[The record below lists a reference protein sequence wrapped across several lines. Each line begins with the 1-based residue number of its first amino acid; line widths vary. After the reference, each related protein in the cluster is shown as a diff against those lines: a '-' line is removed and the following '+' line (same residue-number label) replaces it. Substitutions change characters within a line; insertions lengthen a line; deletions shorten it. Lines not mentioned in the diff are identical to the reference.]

1 MKSLIKLTFI
11 INIRRLFYVKKIV
24 AYCLSL
30 SNLFFK
36 SDKRNNLSCFVYFLL
51 LFFYANSFA
60 ADHSDLAEALK
71 AGNEKLIEQ
80 LMQDKNIAIND
91 EIELFDGKS
100 TFFMTP
106 FVGIGRYGHTHLVES
121 FIRKGAD
128 LNARSSYCY
137 TALIYAAEYGH
148 TEMVACLIAYKANL
162 DEYNVYGRTPL
173 ISAILQKHVET
184 AIYLINHGADIHLR
198 ETCGNLT
205 PLMRAANQGLKEVVI
220 LLVNR
225 GAVINQQCAVGYTP
239 LMYAISE
246 NHVEIAIY
254 LLEHGADVNV
264 EKTFFDKTPLI
275 IAGSEGQV
283 KIITNLLERG
293 AAINKQNCKGRT
305 ALMQAAFYDKA
316 EAMICLIEAGADV
329 NIQDSEGNT
338 ALTLFMIKGT
348 KDFIYIIR
356 LLIREG
362 ANFDIS
368 NPIHAK
374 ALHTAFE
381 KFSYDPESPPY
392 KFDIL
397 AELLDFVQSDEIN
410 RFFVK
415 TITAGR
421 KEKKSFVFQ
430 YKKNNQTKEDVLIE
444 DLSALKAELISGTP
458 LEDAVKYV
466 IHKTHQQDELN
477 QFIPVKM
484 IESITSGSCLP
495 LRWRLYLEDFLDKL
509 ERLNAEEKTS

>member
-71 AGNEKLIEQ
+71 AGDEKLIEQ
-80 LMQDKNIAIND
+80 LMQDKNIHIND
-91 EIELFDGKS
+91 EIDFYDGENQHS
-100 TFFMTP
+100 MTP
-106 FVGIGRYGHTHLVES
+106 FMRIAQYGHTHLIKS
-121 FIRKGAD
+121 FIENGAD
-128 LNARSSYCY
+128 INATNCYGY
-137 TALIYAAEYGH
+137 TALIYAAKSGH
-148 TEMVACLIAYKANL
+148 TEMVARLITYRANL
-162 DEYNVYGRTPL
+162 DEQDVYSHLPL
-173 ISAILQKHVET
+173 VVAIFHEHVET
-184 AIYLINHGADIHLR
+184 ATYLINHGADIHSQ
-198 ETCGNLT
+198 GWSGDLT
-205 PLMRAANQGLKEVVI
+205 PLMRAAHHGLKEVVM

-225 GAVINQQCAVGYTP
+225 GAVINQQSGGGYTP
-239 LMYAISE
+239 LMYAIRG

-254 LLEHGADVNV
+254 LLERGADVNV
-264 EKTFFDKTPLI
+264 QKELFGETSLTL
-275 IAGSEGQV
+275 AGSTGQV

-293 AAINKQNCKGRT
+293 AAVNEQGYKCRT
-305 ALMQAAFYDKA
+305 ALMQAAFYDNA
-316 EAMICLIEAGADV
+316 EAMVCLIAAGADV
-329 NIQDSEGNT
+329 NIQDVEGNT
-338 ALTLFMIKGT
+338 ALTLFMRKGE
-348 KDFIYIIR
+348 KDFIRIIR
-356 LLIREG
+356 LLIRKG

-374 ALHTAFE
+374 ALHEAFK
-381 KFSYDPESPPY
+381 KFSCDPQSPPY

-444 DLSALKAELISGTP
+444 DLSALKAALISGAP
-458 LEDAVKYV
+458 LEDAAKYA
-466 IHKTHQQDELN
+466 IYKIHQQDQLN

>member
-1 MKSLIKLTFI
+1 MSLPH
-11 INIRRLFYVKKIV
+11 
-24 AYCLSL
+24 
-30 SNLFFK
+30 LFFK
-36 SDKRNNLSCFVYFLL
+36 SGKKNNLSCFIYFLL
-51 LFFYANSFA
+51 LFFYADSFA

-80 LMQDKNIAIND
+80 LMQDKNIHIND
-91 EIELFDGKS
+91 KIDLHDGQYKPL
-100 TFFMTP
+100 MTP
-106 FVGIGRYGHTHLVES
+106 FMAIARYGHTHLVNS
-121 FIRKGAD
+121 FLRKGANI
-128 LNARSSYCY
+128 NATNCY
-137 TALIYAAEYGH
+137 GDTALIYAAEYGH
-148 TEMVACLIAYKANL
+148 TEMVACLIAYEADLNQ
-162 DEYNVYGRTPL
+162 YNAYGRTPL
-173 ISAILQKHVET
+173 ISAILEAHIET
-184 AIYLINHGADIHLR
+184 ATYLINHGADIHLQ
-198 ETCGNLT
+198 EWSGDLT
-205 PLMRAANQGLKEVVI
+205 PLMHAAHHGLKEVVM
-220 LLVNR
+220 LLVNC
-225 GAVINQQCAVGYTP
+225 GAVINQQSVGGYTP
-239 LMYAISE
+239 LMYAITG
-246 NHVEIAIY
+246 NHVEIVTY
-254 LLEHGADVNV
+254 LLERGADVNV
-264 EKTFFDKTPLI
+264 QKELFGETSLTL
-275 IAGSEGQV
+275 AGSTGQV

-293 AAINKQNCKGRT
+293 AAITINKRGVKGRT
-305 ALMQAAFYDKA
+305 ALMQAAFHDNA
-316 EAMICLIEAGADV
+316 EAMVCLIEAGADV
-329 NIQDSEGNT
+329 NIQDIEGNT
-338 ALTLFMIKGT
+338 ALTLFMMKGE
-348 KDFIYIIR
+348 KGFIHIIR

-381 KFSYDPESPPY
+381 KFSCDPQSPPY
-392 KFDIL
+392 RFDIL

-444 DLSALKAELISGTP
+444 DLSALKAALISGAP

>member
-1 MKSLIKLTFI
+1 
-11 INIRRLFYVKKIV
+11 
-24 AYCLSL
+24 
-30 SNLFFK
+30 
-36 SDKRNNLSCFVYFLL
+36 
-51 LFFYANSFA
+51 
-60 ADHSDLAEALK
+60 
-71 AGNEKLIEQ
+71 
-80 LMQDKNIAIND
+80 
-91 EIELFDGKS
+91 
-100 TFFMTP
+100 
-106 FVGIGRYGHTHLVES
+106 
-121 FIRKGAD
+121 
-128 LNARSSYCY
+128 
-137 TALIYAAEYGH
+137 
-148 TEMVACLIAYKANL
+148 
-162 DEYNVYGRTPL
+162 
-173 ISAILQKHVET
+173 
-184 AIYLINHGADIHLR
+184 
-198 ETCGNLT
+198 
-205 PLMRAANQGLKEVVI
+205 LMRAANRGLKEVVM
-220 LLVNR
+220 LLINR
-225 GAVINQQCAVGYTP
+225 GAVINPQDGGRYTP
-239 LMYAISE
+239 LMYAIVE
-246 NHVEIAIY
+246 RHVEIAIY
-254 LLEHGADVNV
+254 LLKHGADVNV
-264 EKTFFDKTPLI
+264 QEDLLGETPLTL
-275 IAGSEGQV
+275 AGSTGQV

-293 AAINKQNCKGRT
+293 AAITINKRGVKGRT
-305 ALMQAAFYDKA
+305 ALMQAAFHDNA
-316 EAMICLIEAGADV
+316 EAMVCLIEAGADV
-329 NIQDSEGNT
+329 NIQDIEGNT
-338 ALTLFMIKGT
+338 ALTLFMMKGE
-348 KDFIYIIR
+348 KDFIHIIR

-381 KFSYDPESPPY
+381 KFSCDPQSPPY
-392 KFDIL
+392 RFDIL

-444 DLSALKAELISGTP
+444 DLSALKAALISGAP